1 MMMLQFMLA
10 FIIVVL
16 VQGAV
21 YRMLAL
27 RGLTY
32 SCTILHKR
40 IFEGETNELLEVI
53 ENRKLLPLLWMKVET
68 RFSETMQ
75 FTKNDNTRVSADVFH
90 RSILTIPP
98 LRRIKRVYKIICT
111 KRGYYPLG
119 SATVTTGDLLGLVS
133 KSLSYVPESGLYVYP
148 IPLPQNALNL
158 PARSFLGDVIV
169 KRFFLPDPFMPAGIR
184 DYVSGDPQN
193 LINWK
198 SSAKS
203 GKLVVQK
210 CDYTSDSKLMVF
222 FNVDYNAESWDNTGP
237 KKTYALEYAVRLLA
251 TVLDFSVS
259 YGQQT
264 ALRTNAVSLRNK
276 KEITVQPAMGKAHR
290 EELFSAMAEIQF
302 VRTRS
307 FHMMLKEASVDV
319 RGFDILIMTRYI
331 TNEILAES
339 EALRRV
345 GNKVELLIIPD
356 CLQEQ
361 QPPEGGEIHA

>member
-1 MMMLQFMLA
+1 MLA
-10 FIIVVL
+10 FIAVVL
-16 VQGAV
+16 AQGAV

-68 RFSETMQ
+68 RFSETML
-75 FTKNDNTRVSADVFH
+75 FTKNDNTRVSAGVFH
-90 RSILTIPP
+90 RSVLTIPP
-98 LRRIKRVYKIICT
+98 LRRIKRVYKIVCT

-119 SATVTTGDLLGLVS
+119 SATVTTGDLLGMVN

-148 IPLPQNALNL
+148 VPLPQNALNL

-184 DYVSGDPQN
+184 DYMPGDPQN
-193 LINWK
+193 LVNWK
-198 SSAKS
+198 ASAKS

-210 CDYTSDSKLMVF
+210 RDFTSDSKLLVF
-222 FNVDYNAESWDNTGP
+222 FNVDYNAKSWDNTGP
-237 KKTYALEYAVRLLA
+237 KKTYALEHAVRLLA
-251 TVLDFSVS
+251 TVLDFSIS

-276 KEITVQPAMGKAHR
+276 EEVTVKPAMGKAHR

-302 VRTRS
+302 VHSRS
-307 FHMMLKEASVDV
+307 FQMLLKEASEDV
-319 RGFDILIMTRYI
+319 RGFDILLMTRY
-331 TNEILAES
+331 TTDEILAES
-339 EALRRV
+339 DALRRA
-345 GNKVELLIIPD
+345 GNKVEILLIPD
-356 CLQEQ
+356 YQQEQ
-361 QPPEGGEIHA
+361 QPPEGGELHA